1 MVGNRPLFDD
11 DFSIG
16 GVGGGVR
23 WRRASEGDEHGNGD
37 DGMELEGSGDGDGE
51 GGDRVVS
58 TGGRD
63 DVDGR
68 ELCVNFG
75 ELPILGLY
83 VDQCRSMLG
92 FPPCTE
98 RNQKR
103 NIKAITIY
111 HTIQ

>member
-11 DFSIG
+11 GFRIG

-23 WRRASEGDEHGNGD
+23 RRRASEGDEHGNGD
-37 DGMELEGSGDGDGE
+37 DGIELEGSGDGDGD
-51 GGDRVVS
+51 GGERVVS

-83 VDQCRSMLG
+83 VDQCRSTLG

-98 RNQKR
+98 HTQICNS
-103 NIKAITIY
+103 KATTIY
-111 HTIQ
+111 CSI